1 MNLAEQRK
9 INEIKHGEKIATHA
23 EEIWGHAK
31 KAGQLRVERRVNLM
45 IKLGEISKESRVLEL
60 GCGTGEFT
68 KRLAM
73 TGAEVTAIDISP
85 NLLELAKK
93 KLAGFGRVKFEI
105 GDMETLENLPDNY
118 FTMVVGN
125 SVLHHV
131 DYTAS
136 LVVAKNKLTAG
147 GKIFFSE
154 PNMMN
159 PQVAIWKN
167 IAFIK
172 KMVGDSPDETAFFRR
187 RLAKELKDIGYKNIR
202 VENFDFLHPAVP
214 DFLAGITEKAA
225 FLMEKIPLIKEFS
238 GSLLIYAEK

>member
-1 MNLAEQRK
+1 MNSAEQRK

-45 IKLGEISKESRVLEL
+45 VGLGGIGKESRVLEL

-73 TGAEVTAIDISP
+73 TGAEVVAIDLSP
-85 NLLELAKK
+85 DLLELAKK
-93 KLAGFGRVKFEI
+93 KLVDYGKVRFEI
-105 GDMETLENLPDNY
+105 GDMEILENLPDNY
-118 FTMVVGN
+118 FTAVVGN

-131 DYTAS
+131 DHIAS
-136 LVVAKNKLTAG
+136 LAVAKSKLTAG
-147 GKIFFSE
+147 GKIIFSE

-187 RLAKELKDIGYKNIR
+187 RLANELKEIGYKNIR

-214 DFLAGITEKAA
+214 DFLAEITEKIA
-225 FLMEKIPLIKEFS
+225 LLLEKIPLIKEFS